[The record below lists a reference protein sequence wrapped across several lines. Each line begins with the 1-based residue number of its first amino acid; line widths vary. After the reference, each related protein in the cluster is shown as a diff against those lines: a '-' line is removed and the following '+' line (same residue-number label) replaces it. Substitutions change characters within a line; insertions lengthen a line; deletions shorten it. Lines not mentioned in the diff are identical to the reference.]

1 MITRTRLIIAFM
13 ALCWINPAQADTSSF
28 TRLPISLEGDRVT
41 INVEWNGHPL
51 EATLDSAATY
61 PLISSAIL
69 SQINGQ
75 SLDET
80 VDIFGVGGLRTF
92 PVAQTYDLRVGKQR
106 YSDVVTAV
114 SSGPQDQ
121 VFKAILPI
129 SLLQGR
135 TLDFQFSKKRLDI
148 YNAAPRLRGEAVRSR
163 FEYEIIKG
171 VPFIEVEVNGVK
183 GLALVDTGSD
193 ITYINRAFARQAKAQ
208 FLPERTLEIFGTGPD
223 NSPVQVSRIKKFE
236 LGDHR
241 KESFELLTANT
252 TVFDYLERRDEPTM
266 VLGMDTLGQ
275 LHLQIDREKQELF
288 LSRRE
293 DYAEGRRYNV
303 TPFSGRLK
311 KRR

>member
-1 MITRTRLIIAFM
+1 MIARTHLIIILLM
-13 ALCWINPAQADTSSF
+13 LCWISPAQADTSSF
-28 TRLPISLEGDRVT
+28 TRVPISLEGDRVT
-41 INVEWNGHPL
+41 VDVEWNGHRI
-51 EATLDSAATY
+51 ETTLDSAATY

-75 SLDET
+75 PLDET
-80 VDIFGVGGLRTF
+80 VDIFGIGGLRTF

-106 YSDVVTAV
+106 YSDVLTAV
-114 SSGPQDQ
+114 SSELPDET
-121 VFKAILPI
+121 FKAILPI

-148 YNAAPRLRGEAVRSR
+148 YNAAPRLRGEVVRSR

-171 VPFIEVEVNGVK
+171 VPFIEVEVNGVE

-223 NSPVQVSRIKKFE
+223 ESPVQVTRIKKFE

-241 KESFELLTANT
+241 KESFEMLTANT

-311 KRR
+311 RRR